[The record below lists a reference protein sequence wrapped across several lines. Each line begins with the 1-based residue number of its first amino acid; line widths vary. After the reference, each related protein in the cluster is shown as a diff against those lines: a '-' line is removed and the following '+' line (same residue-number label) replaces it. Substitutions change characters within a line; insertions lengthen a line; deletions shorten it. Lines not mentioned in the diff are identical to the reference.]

1 VLQYDFEESIGYW
14 VVMTAHALQRA
25 LNEELARHGITFR
38 QWEVLAWLALQGE
51 LAQAELA
58 ERMGIEA
65 PTLAG
70 ILDRMQRDGWIVRRT
85 CPTDRRKKLVRPT
98 RQVKPVWSRMVQ
110 CAHRV
115 RTRAVERID
124 PEQIEQL
131 KTLLGT
137 MQENLR
143 TFDWVETACE
153 NTVGTPER
161 DHLMRNTP

>member
-1 VLQYDFEESIGYW
+1 MLQYDFEESIGYW

-38 QWEVLAWLALQGE
+38 QWQVLAWLALEGE

-65 PTLAG
+65 PTLVG
-70 ILDRMQRDGWIVRRT
+70 ILERMQRDGWIVRQT

-98 RQVKPVWSRMVQ
+98 PQVGPVWSKMVD

-115 RTRAVERID
+115 RGRATEGI
-124 PEQIEQL
+124 PATQIEQL
-131 KTLLGT
+131 KALLGII
-137 MQENLR
+137 QDNLR
-143 TFDWVETACE
+143 TA
-153 NTVGTPER
+153 
-161 DHLMRNTP
+161 HLVATT